1 MATTGENMKNAKPVV
16 KWAGGKGQLLKQIEE
31 HLPQEFN
38 TYYEPFIGGGALF
51 FRLWNSQRIKNA
63 VISDNNPDLIN
74 IYEVIKKNPEELI
87 IELKKSKYRNEKEA
101 YYKIREWEP
110 RKPVLKAARML
121 YLNRTCF
128 NGLYR
133 VNSKGKFNVPFGKYK
148 NPKLLDESNIWA
160 VHEALRNT
168 EIRLC
173 DFEKAVKG
181 AKQGDFVYFD
191 PPYYPL
197 STTANFTGYT
207 RNSFNEE
214 DQRRLAETFKRL
226 AGMGVYV
233 MLSNSH
239 TEFIKK
245 LYDQFNLKIVYA
257 RRAINSDANGRGQ
270 IKEYMILNY

>member
-16 KWAGGKGQLLKQIEE
+16 KWAGGKSQLLEQIEE
-31 HLPQEFN
+31 HLPQEFG

-51 FRLWNSQRIKNA
+51 FYLWNAGRIKKA

-74 IYEVIKKNPEELI
+74 IYRVIKEKPEELI
-87 IELKKSKYRNEKEA
+87 TELKKRKYKNEKEA

-110 RKPVLKAARML
+110 RKAVLKAARML

-148 NPKLLDESNIWA
+148 NPKFLNEDNIWA
-160 VHEALRNT
+160 VHEALKDT

-173 DFEKAVKG
+173 DFEEAVKG
-181 AKQGDFVYFD
+181 AEKGDFVYFD
-191 PPYYPL
+191 PPYHPL

-207 RNSFNEE
+207 KNSFNED
-214 DQRRLAETFKRL
+214 DQKRLAETFRKL
-226 AGMGVYV
+226 ADMGVYV
-233 MLSNSH
+233 MLSNSY
-239 TEFIKK
+239 TDFIKG
-245 LYDQFNLKIVYA
+245 LYEDFNLKIVYA
-257 RRAINSDANGRGQ
+257 RRAINSDAKGRGQ
-270 IKEYMILNY
+270 IEEYLILSY